1 MPGLATKVWE
11 ATKRKSFCLA
21 EAVCSRG
28 PYRAPE
34 EPYSSIGGLITV
46 TFLFFFWNCFKSYI
60 VVAAAV
66 VHLNSRIVFKMM
78 LLLRLLL
85 LLPRLSLLLLL
96 FLLLWLLLSLLV
108 IVLLLVL
115 CVVRV
120 HNAAG
125 LIPGD

>member
-1 MPGLATKVWE
+1 MFFLVALNVRRPFEFLSGVIRLWQLFA
-11 ATKRKSFCLA
+11 
-21 EAVCSRG
+21 
-28 PYRAPE
+28 
-34 EPYSSIGGLITV
+34 IGGLITV
-46 TFLFFFWNCFKSYI
+46 TFLSFFWNCFKSYI

-66 VHLNSRIVFKMM
+66 VHLNFRIVFKMM

-85 LLPRLSLLLLL
+85 LLPRLMLLLLL
-96 FLLLWLLLSLLV
+96 LLLLWLLLSLLV

-115 CVVRV
+115 CVVCV